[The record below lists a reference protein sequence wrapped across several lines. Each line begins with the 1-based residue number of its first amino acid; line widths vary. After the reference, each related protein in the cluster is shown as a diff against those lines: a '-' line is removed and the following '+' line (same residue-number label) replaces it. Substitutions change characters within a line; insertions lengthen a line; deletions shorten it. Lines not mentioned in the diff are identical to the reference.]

1 MTTILIL
8 SLVIAG
14 LGTGGFFWIKGLYK
28 KNKSLKQEVTYL
40 DERVD
45 FYQKNRQA
53 YHAVTHKLMEKKKNA
68 EVFEEKINNSDG
80 SDLSDL
86 LNEL

>member
-1 MTTILIL
+1 MIYLIL

-14 LGTGGFFWIKGLYK
+14 IGTGGFFWIKGLYK
-28 KNKSLKQEVTYL
+28 KNKSLKTENEYL
-40 DERVD
+40 DQRID
-45 FYQKNRQA
+45 FYQKNKQA
-53 YHAVTHKLMEKKKNA
+53 YQAVTHKLMEKKKNA
-68 EVFEEKINNSDG
+68 KVFEEKVNNSDG